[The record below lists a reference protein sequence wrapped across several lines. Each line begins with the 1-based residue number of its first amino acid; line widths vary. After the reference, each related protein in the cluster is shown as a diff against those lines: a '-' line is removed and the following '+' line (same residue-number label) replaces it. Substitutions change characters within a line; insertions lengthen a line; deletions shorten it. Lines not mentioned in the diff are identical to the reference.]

1 MEAPAPETPEESS
14 FSMEL
19 DALASFLAS
28 SPPQAAP
35 GDSLSGGSGGSGA
48 AGTAPQG
55 ASATADML
63 KALNPGQDTDAQ
75 LADFNKALQSIDDVL
90 GNLQTLTFD

>member
-1 MEAPAPETPEESS
+1 MPKEEEDESVS
-14 FSMEL
+14 KEL

-28 SPPQAAP
+28 SPPQTAQGP
-35 GDSLSGGSGGSGA
+35 LGGDGSSGSSGA
-48 AGTAPQG
+48 GTGADTVPQG

-63 KALNPGQDTDAQ
+63 KALTPGQDTDAQ
-75 LADFNKALQSIDDVL
+75 LADFNMALQSIDDVL